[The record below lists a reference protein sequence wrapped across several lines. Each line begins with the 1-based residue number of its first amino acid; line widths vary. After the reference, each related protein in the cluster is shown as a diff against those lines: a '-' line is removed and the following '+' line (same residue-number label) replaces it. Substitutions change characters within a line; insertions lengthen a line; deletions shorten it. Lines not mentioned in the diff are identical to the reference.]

1 MAAERQTGSDR
12 EVAEGPLPA
21 PREDDGPRVMKWVK
35 DVGAIVGVVATGV
48 GLLFV
53 FLPDLKPE
61 PRPASSGAGLKLVS
75 FDPDTSR
82 REYLARTDQGR
93 AGFTPEQLDRRGAFV
108 LFGVELEGFKG
119 KPLTL
124 KREVIDSRS
133 GNQISEERAIT
144 ITPPQNQ
151 VKRDW
156 HYWVPL
162 PAADGPFT
170 IVLQLLAKGEDAAL
184 ATLETPP
191 FRGL

>member
-1 MAAERQTGSDR
+1 
-12 EVAEGPLPA
+12 
-21 PREDDGPRVMKWVK
+21 MKWVR
-35 DVGAIVGVVATGV
+35 DVGAIAGVLATIV
-48 GLLFV
+48 GLLFL

-61 PRPASSGAGLKLVS
+61 PSPASSGAGMGLVS

-93 AGFTPEQLDRRGAFV
+93 VGFTRPQLDRRGAFV

-124 KREVIDSRS
+124 KRELIDNRT
-133 GNQISEERAIT
+133 GNQIEEERAIT

-162 PAADGPFT
+162 PAAGGPFT
-170 IVLQLLAKGEDAAL
+170 IVLQLLAKGEDAAV
-184 ATLETPP
+184 ATLETESFP
-191 FRGL
+191 GL

>member
-1 MAAERQTGSDR
+1 
-12 EVAEGPLPA
+12 
-21 PREDDGPRVMKWVK
+21 MKWVR
-35 DVGAIVGVVATGV
+35 DVGAIVGVLATGV

-61 PRPASSGAGLKLVS
+61 PRPASSGAALSRVS

-82 REYLARTDQGR
+82 REYLARTDQSR
-93 AGFTPEQLDRRGAFV
+93 AGFTPQQLDRRGAFV

-124 KREVIDSRS
+124 KREVIDTRT

-162 PAADGPFT
+162 PAAEGTFT
-170 IVLQLLAKGEDAAL
+170 IVLQLLAEGEDAAL
-184 ATLETPP
+184 ATLETDP
-191 FRGL
+191 FSGL